1 MPKHD
6 FGIMPETPEK
16 HRRYDAYTPE
26 KYNCIAVDDRYISD
40 IAESLHVLKCYWH
53 TTDRQEQGLAYY
65 GITLI
70 PPESVR
76 QFMEIIS
83 DKPEFNELAVLLWE
97 AGNSDKFVIHYGI

>member
-1 MPKHD
+1 MPGHD
-6 FGIMPETPEK
+6 FGIMPETPKK

-26 KYNCIAVDDRYISD
+26 KYNCIAVDDQYISD

-83 DKPEFNELAVLLWE
+83 DKP
-97 AGNSDKFVIHYGI
+97 